1 MKLKLNKML
10 FGLLGSDQLVSQW
23 WNSPN
28 KAFDLKT
35 PNELWATDEGK
46 KRVIEYIYQQFDPGY

>member
-1 MKLKLNKML
+1 MKLKLNKIL
-10 FGLLGSDQLVSQW
+10 FALLGSDELVSKW

-35 PNELWATDEGK
+35 PYEMWETDDGK
-46 KRVIEYIYQQFDPGY
+46 KRVIEYIYQQYEPGY

>member
-10 FGLLGSDQLVSQW
+10 FGLLGSEELVSKW

-35 PNELWATDEGK
+35 PNELWATDDGK
-46 KRVIEYIYQQFDPGY
+46 KQVIEYIYQQFEPGY